1 MAGMVG
7 FEPTVHCTK
16 NSCLTTWLHPNTVC
30 EGPSND
36 SLEGLQGVFPKKCH
50 LSQKMLIYSLRTHS
64 YQLIRPT
71 TAGPAGRIFTKKT
84 PSKPCGSKGALP
96 EWWRVRVI
104 LEHLPPA
111 ARWPNQGRMG

>member
-50 LSQKMLIYSLRTHS
+50 LSQKMLRYSLKTHS

-71 TAGPAGRIFTKKT
+71 TSGPAGRIFTKK
-84 PSKPCGSKGALP
+84 PLQNHAVPKGHCLS
-96 EWWRVRVI
+96 
-104 LEHLPPA
+104 
-111 ARWPNQGRMG
+111 GGG